1 MCFLLE
7 ERVFSLAQ
15 AQFMLQVVRF

>member
-15 AQFMLQVVRF
+15 AQFMLQVVWF